1 MGIKRA
7 TLYYQPKKNINKKQK
22 ELRIRKKIEDISREH
37 PYYGY
42 RRITASLRRDQV
54 IVNHKKVLKIM
65 KELGIQG
72 RIKHKYVTT
81 TNSKHNNKITSKK
94 NKGGARL
101 MGIKKRKYSQEFK
114 EEIVQR
120 ALSGERILA
129 LGKEHNLS
137 PGLINR
143 WKRQYLDGEL
153 SGNNNQEIKKL
164 ETQVAKLEQMIGKL
178 TMENYILKKEKEYLL
193 QRKKEDSSIIT
204 GPYLNRSKKAA
215 D

>member
-1 MGIKRA
+1 
-7 TLYYQPKKNINKKQK
+7 
-22 ELRIRKKIEDISREH
+22 
-37 PYYGY
+37 
-42 RRITASLRRDQV
+42 
-54 IVNHKKVLKIM
+54 
-65 KELGIQG
+65 
-72 RIKHKYVTT
+72 
-81 TNSKHNNKITSKK
+81 
-94 NKGGARL
+94 
-101 MGIKKRKYSQEFK
+101 MGIKKRKHFQEFK

-120 ALSGERILA
+120 ALSGERILV

-153 SGNNNQEIKKL
+153 SNNANQEVKKL
-164 ETQVAKLEQMIGKL
+164 QTQVAKLEQMIGKL

-204 GPYLNRSKKAA
+204 GPYSNQKKKHA

>member
-1 MGIKRA
+1 
-7 TLYYQPKKNINKKQK
+7 
-22 ELRIRKKIEDISREH
+22 
-37 PYYGY
+37 
-42 RRITASLRRDQV
+42 
-54 IVNHKKVLKIM
+54 
-65 KELGIQG
+65 
-72 RIKHKYVTT
+72 
-81 TNSKHNNKITSKK
+81 
-94 NKGGARL
+94 

-143 WKRQYLDGEL
+143 WKRQYLDGGL
-153 SGNNNQEIKKL
+153 SNNTNQEVKKL

-178 TMENYILKKEKEYLL
+178 TMENYILKKEKEYIL
-193 QRKKEDSSIIT
+193 QRKKEGSSIIT
-204 GPYLNRSKKAA
+204 GPYLNPKKKAA

>member
-1 MGIKRA
+1 L
-7 TLYYQPKKNINKKQK
+7 LY
-22 ELRIRKKIEDISREH
+22 
-37 PYYGY
+37 
-42 RRITASLRRDQV
+42 
-54 IVNHKKVLKIM
+54 
-65 KELGIQG
+65 
-72 RIKHKYVTT
+72 
-81 TNSKHNNKITSKK
+81 NKITGKR
-94 NKGGARL
+94 NKGGAKL
-101 MGIKKRKYSQEFK
+101 MGIKKRKHSQEFK

-120 ALSGERILA
+120 ALSGERILV

-153 SGNNNQEIKKL
+153 SNNANQEVKKL
-164 ETQVAKLEQMIGKL
+164 QTQVAKLEQMIGKL

-204 GPYLNRSKKAA
+204 GPYSNQKKKHA

>member
-1 MGIKRA
+1 
-7 TLYYQPKKNINKKQK
+7 
-22 ELRIRKKIEDISREH
+22 
-37 PYYGY
+37 
-42 RRITASLRRDQV
+42 
-54 IVNHKKVLKIM
+54 
-65 KELGIQG
+65 
-72 RIKHKYVTT
+72 
-81 TNSKHNNKITSKK
+81 
-94 NKGGARL
+94 
-101 MGIKKRKYSQEFK
+101 MGIKKRKHSQEFK

-120 ALSGERILA
+120 ALSGERVLA
-129 LGKEHNLS
+129 LGKENNLS

-178 TMENYILKKEKEYLL
+178 TMENYILKKEKEYIL

-204 GPYLNRSKKAA
+204 GPYLNRSKKAV

>member
-1 MGIKRA
+1 MG
-7 TLYYQPKKNINKKQK
+7 N
-22 ELRIRKKIEDISREH
+22 
-37 PYYGY
+37 
-42 RRITASLRRDQV
+42 
-54 IVNHKKVLKIM
+54 
-65 KELGIQG
+65 
-72 RIKHKYVTT
+72 
-81 TNSKHNNKITSKK
+81 
-94 NKGGARL
+94 
-101 MGIKKRKYSQEFK
+101 KKRKHSQEFK

-129 LGKEHNLS
+129 LGKENNIS

-178 TMENYILKKEKEYLL
+178 TMENYILKKEKEYIL

-204 GPYLNRSKKAA
+204 GPYLNRSKK
-215 D
+215 DVD